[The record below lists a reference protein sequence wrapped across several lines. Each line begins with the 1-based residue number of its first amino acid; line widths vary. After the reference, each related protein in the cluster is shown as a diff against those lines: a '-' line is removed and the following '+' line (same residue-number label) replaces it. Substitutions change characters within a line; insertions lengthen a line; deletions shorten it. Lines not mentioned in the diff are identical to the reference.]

1 MKIKE
6 KSKQH
11 SLSLKL
17 ILNLN
22 FGVRCF
28 TTQSIQTFL
37 KETKETWTFD
47 NKILFGSFSDQF
59 LAE

>member
-37 KETKETWTFD
+37 KETKET
-47 NKILFGSFSDQF
+47 
-59 LAE
+59 